1 MADQFDLCVIGAGPG
16 GYVAAIRAA
25 QHGLRVGLVERDEV
39 GGVCLNRGC
48 IPSKAMLRSA
58 GLVQE
63 AQHAAS
69 LGIRIENVR
78 VDYSGVLR
86 FRDKVVKQ
94 LTSGV
99 TTLLQSQGVTI
110 VKGEARLLARDRVE
124 VRRNG
129 EHQEIAARSII
140 IATGSRPAPLPIP
153 GAQGRNVIDSDG
165 ALALTEV
172 PRSML
177 IVGGGPIGVE
187 WADIFASFGA
197 QVTVVELLPSLIPLE
212 DADMGR
218 LLERVF
224 TRRGIKV
231 MTGARITAIEDGPDG
246 DKRATII
253 NQEGREEIVSAE
265 YVLIGVGR
273 RPNSENLGLESVGVA
288 SERGFIKVDDHLRT
302 NVPGIYAIGDVIGG
316 YLLAHVASR
325 EGEVAADNIAGHDAR
340 MEYKVVPACVYTHPE
355 VASVGLTEAK
365 AREQGY
371 SVKVGKF
378 PFTASG
384 RALTAGQTDGMVKI
398 VADAQYGE
406 ILGVHI
412 IGHGASELIPE
423 AALAMKLESTVEE
436 IAATIHAHPTL
447 AEATMEAALAVD
459 GRAIHLP
466 KPRR

>member
-1 MADQFDLCVIGAGPG
+1 VADQFDLCVIGAGPG

-69 LGIRIENVR
+69 LGIQIENVR

-129 EHQEIAARSII
+129 ERQEIAARSII
-140 IATGSRPAPLPIP
+140 IATGSRPASLPIP

-253 NQEGREEIVSAE
+253 NQEGREEIVSAQ

-302 NVPGIYAIGDVIGG
+302 NVPGIYAIGDAS
-316 YLLAHVASR
+316 LAATCWPTSPRARARWRRTTLPATTPAWSTRWCPPASTPTRRWRAWGSPRRRPASR
-325 EGEVAADNIAGHDAR
+325 A
-340 MEYKVVPACVYTHPE
+340 
-355 VASVGLTEAK
+355 
-365 AREQGY
+365 
-371 SVKVGKF
+371 
-378 PFTASG
+378 TA
-384 RALTAGQTDGMVKI
+384 
-398 VADAQYGE
+398 
-406 ILGVHI
+406 
-412 IGHGASELIPE
+412 
-423 AALAMKLESTVEE
+423 
-436 IAATIHAHPTL
+436 
-447 AEATMEAALAVD
+447 
-459 GRAIHLP
+459 
-466 KPRR
+466 